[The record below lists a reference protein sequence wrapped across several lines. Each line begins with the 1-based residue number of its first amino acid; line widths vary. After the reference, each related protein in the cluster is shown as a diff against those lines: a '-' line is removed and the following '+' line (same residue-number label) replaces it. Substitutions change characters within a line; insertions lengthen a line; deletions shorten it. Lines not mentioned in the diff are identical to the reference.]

1 MFWENQ
7 TQEKVWLTGVNSS
20 PWEELCCTP
29 PMDQPEMVLNHK
41 VTTLQPQ
48 LQDTNKISCL
58 QLSHLLLDL
67 LIWNQPLKFLTK
79 HSALLNTL
87 LQSLGF
93 CFWLSQAIFSTLLLW
108 HLTPYHRKVSMA
120 ASIRH
125 NWALPLYLMGFF
137 FGVSIQTAISF
148 VRKLTKRSKRVLGIW
163 NRFVL

>member
-1 MFWENQ
+1 MEGIVFH
-7 TQEKVWLTGVNSS
+7 TTH
-20 PWEELCCTP
+20 
-29 PMDQPEMVLNHK
+29 MDQFEMVLNQK

-48 LQDTNKISCL
+48 NQDTNKILCL
-58 QLSHLLLDL
+58 QLPHLLLDL
-67 LIWNQPLKFLTK
+67 LIWNQPLKFLAK
-79 HSALLNTL
+79 HSALLSTNYL
-87 LQSLGF
+87 SLTF

-108 HLTPYHRKVSMA
+108 HLTSYHRKVSMA

-137 FGVSIQTAISF
+137 FGASIQTAISF

>member
-1 MFWENQ
+1 MGGIVLHP
-7 TQEKVWLTGVNSS
+7 THT
-20 PWEELCCTP
+20 
-29 PMDQPEMVLNHK
+29 DQPEMVLNQE
-41 VTTLQPQ
+41 VTNLQPQ
-48 LQDTNKISCL
+48 IQDINRILHL

-79 HSALLNTL
+79 HTALLSIHHL
-87 LQSLGF
+87 SLSF

-108 HLTPYHRKVSMA
+108 HLTSYHRKVSMA

-137 FGVSIQTAISF
+137 FGASIQTAISF

>member
-1 MFWENQ
+1 MGGIVLHTTHTN
-7 TQEKVWLTGVNSS
+7 
-20 PWEELCCTP
+20 
-29 PMDQPEMVLNHK
+29 QPEMVLNQK

-48 LQDTNKISCL
+48 IQDTNKILCL

-79 HSALLNTL
+79 HSALLSTNHL
-87 LQSLGF
+87 SLSF
-93 CFWLSQAIFSTLLLW
+93 CFWLSQTIFSTLLLW
-108 HLTPYHRKVSMA
+108 HLTSYHRKVSMA

-137 FGVSIQTAISF
+137 FGASIQTAISF